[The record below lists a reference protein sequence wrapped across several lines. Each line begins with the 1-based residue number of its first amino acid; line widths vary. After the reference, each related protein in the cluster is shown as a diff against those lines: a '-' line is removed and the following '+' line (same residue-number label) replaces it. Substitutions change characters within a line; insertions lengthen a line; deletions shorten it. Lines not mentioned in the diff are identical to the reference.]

1 MAQKN
6 LIIVESPAKAKTLSK
21 FLGPGYSVKSTFGHI
36 RDLPKK
42 GLGVDKEH
50 GFKPTY
56 EIGIDKQKVVNELK
70 KIARGAVVW
79 LASDGDRE
87 GEAIAWHVSQA
98 LKLRPQVTKR
108 IVFHEITKTA
118 LSAAM

>member
-56 EIGIDKQKVVNELK
+56 EIGIDKQKVVSELK
-70 KIARGAVVW
+70 KAARGDA
-79 LASDGDRE
+79 R
-87 GEAIAWHVSQA
+87 
-98 LKLRPQVTKR
+98 
-108 IVFHEITKTA
+108 
-118 LSAAM
+118 

>member
-6 LIIVESPAKAKTLSK
+6 LIIVESPAKAKTLGK
-21 FLGPGYSVKSTFGHI
+21 FLGQGYEVKSTFGHI

-56 EIGIDKQKVVNELK
+56 EVGADKQKTVNELK
-70 KIARGAVVW
+70 RAAREQWCGWPA
-79 LASDGDRE
+79 
-87 GEAIAWHVSQA
+87 
-98 LKLRPQVTKR
+98 
-108 IVFHEITKTA
+108 TA
-118 LSAAM
+118 TGKAKP